1 MSNDNTMTMTT
12 QYTAGGPAVHYYV
25 LTGSKDF
32 KAVVY
37 WLHDRNVKLDIH
49 LNRTRFELDSE
60 SKLHTEFCVLWSH
73 AVSIVDPSLDLL
85 TGLPRSIVENA

>member
-1 MSNDNTMTMTT
+1 MRNKHSTT
-12 QYTAGGPAVHYYV
+12 GPAVHYYV
-25 LTGSKDF
+25 LTSNSLFKD
-32 KAVVY
+32 VVY